1 MLLVPEAAIRGRRMS
16 SHAAMN
22 VDRRHGP
29 PVPDVWRLAR
39 DGDFRGA
46 IAAAREV
53 LKGSVPDAERVE
65 LHLVAAFCAMRQ
77 GHHGD
82 ALSELEAAG
91 RLAASLPEPSIVA
104 ARVDVWRAELG
115 YFQGRYSDADDLL
128 DRLVPALE
136 RHEAWADLAF
146 ALRIRIAI
154 LLARAEHDAAASL
167 GERALRAAEASG
179 DDFVLVQV
187 LNVLGAVHFDRA
199 TEKLKLPHAR
209 AHLSS
214 LERIDALPLEADAQA
229 ALDCFQRAREVAER
243 SHNAF
248 AAWYVGGN
256 IERLEIL
263 LGHAERAVRPLQRR
277 VRLLHERRATYD
289 EIVARSNLAWAL
301 RSLGRY
307 EASLQQLDA
316 AFRQVRETGTG
327 NVLLE
332 FLEYDRSIVLDAL
345 GDAAAA
351 RASYRR
357 YLQLAGAGR
366 GKAGQDGARPAT
378 AAPHRPL
385 EPAYLKRADRYIVA
399 HLGEPI
405 RVADLARHCG
415 VSGRTLEKVF
425 SDFRGI
431 SPVAHVRNLRLDAAH
446 RALAAGGTPVA
457 QIAAAHGFGSVTTF
471 ALEYRKRFGVP
482 PSRSLPATRTRG
494 QREGMAAG

>member
-1 MLLVPEAAIRGRRMS
+1 MAGVAGRGKRIGN
-16 SHAAMN
+16 HAAVN
-22 VDRRHGP
+22 GDRRHGSL
-29 PVPDVWRLAR
+29 VPHVWRLAR

-46 IAAAREV
+46 IAAAHGMLGAGV
-53 LKGSVPDAERVE
+53 ADDVRVE
-65 LHLVAAFCAMRQ
+65 LQLIAASCAMRQ

-82 ALSELEAAG
+82 ALVELEAAG
-91 RLAASLPEPSIVA
+91 RLAASLPEPSVVA

-115 YFQGRYSDADDLL
+115 YFQGRYSDANDLL
-128 DRLVPALE
+128 DRLVPELE

-154 LLARAEHDAAASL
+154 LLARTEHDAAASWA
-167 GERALRAAEASG
+167 ERALRAAEASG

-199 TEKLKLPHAR
+199 TAKLKSPHAR

-214 LERIDALPLEADAQA
+214 LERADALPLEDDAGA
-229 ALDCFQRAREVAER
+229 ALGCFQRAREVAER
-243 SHNAF
+243 SDNSF

-263 LGHAERAVRPLQRR
+263 LGRAERALRPLQRR
-277 VRLLHERRATYD
+277 VRVLHERRATYD

-357 YLQLAGAGR
+357 YLQLVGAGR
-366 GKAGQDGARPAT
+366 GRGGHEGAPRASTSP
-378 AAPHRPL
+378 PRPL
-385 EPAYLKRADRYIVA
+385 EPAYLKRADRYILA
-399 HLGEPI
+399 RLGETI

-415 VSGRTLEKVF
+415 VSARTLEKVF

-431 SPVAHVRNLRLDAAH
+431 TPVAHVRNLRLDAAH

-482 PSRSLPATRTRG
+482 PSRSLPATRPLG